1 MINKGSEPYQ
11 EGVIKFN
18 AQHASS
24 RLEVSI
30 YAELACELTAWREI
44 FAKTQLV
51 GQDPKRYDGAGYGN
65 VSGRTGAPSSARG
78 QRSFLITGTQTG
90 GKSCIGLDDYCLVR
104 EYSYQQ
110 NRVVSV
116 GAIMPSSESMTHA
129 AIYDLSPH
137 IRFVLHAHTPAIWSR
152 TQRLKIPTTDPKVAY
167 GTPEMAQEVQRLYR
181 STPLSEQKIL
191 SMGGHED
198 GIIVFG
204 HSCQEA
210 GAVMISYLA
219 KAYALQ
225 CAEQGVG
232 LCSK

>member
-1 MINKGSEPYQ
+1 MLNKGHEPYQ

-18 AQHASS
+18 AQHTST
-24 RLEVSI
+24 RLDTTI
-30 YAELACELTAWREI
+30 YGELACDLTAWREI

-65 VSGRTGAPSSARG
+65 VSGRTGAPSNSRG

-90 GKSCIGLDDYCLVR
+90 GKSCINLDDYCAVR
-104 EYSYQQ
+104 EYNYQQ
-110 NRVVSV
+110 NKVTSL

-129 AIYDLSPH
+129 AIYDLSPQ
-137 IRFVLHAHTPAIWSR
+137 IRFVLHAHTPTIWTR
-152 TQRLKIPTTDPKVAY
+152 AQRLKIPITDPKVAY

-181 STPLSEQKIL
+181 STSLSEQKIL
-191 SMGGHED
+191 AMGGHED

-204 HSCQEA
+204 HTCQEA
-210 GAVMISYLA
+210 GQIMISYLA
-219 KAYALQ
+219 KAYSIQ

-232 LCSK
+232 LCTR